1 MNEERKWKD
10 EEEKKSK
17 GLIYSPYP
25 FFALLYFSI
34 SSLVCVCGL
43 CLSDPSSIQGL
54 SQGKKPDASIS
65 LSFNRSVSLAFSR
78 ALPLLTFE
86 NKSLEFEFQSEL
98 ASKRR
103 VWKKQEEKRGLAGG
117 GVGEG
122 CSEPR
127 SLRKGLLSASPGLPP

>member
-1 MNEERKWKD
+1 MRKKR
-10 EEEKKSK
+10 SRR
-17 GLIYSPYP
+17 GLIYSLYP

-117 GVGEG
+117 GWEGEG